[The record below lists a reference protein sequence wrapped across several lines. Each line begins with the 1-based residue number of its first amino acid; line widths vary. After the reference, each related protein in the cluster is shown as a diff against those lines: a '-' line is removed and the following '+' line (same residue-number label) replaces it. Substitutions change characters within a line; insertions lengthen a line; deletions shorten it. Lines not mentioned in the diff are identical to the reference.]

1 MRAMISNLAKL
12 ITAVLPSG
20 VRTGRNPREWGDRID
35 RITSLPSLK
44 NHIINT
50 PLLAAEGFMILRILI
65 QAVKLVL

>member
-20 VRTGRNPREWGDRID
+20 DRID

-44 NHIINT
+44 NHLIKT